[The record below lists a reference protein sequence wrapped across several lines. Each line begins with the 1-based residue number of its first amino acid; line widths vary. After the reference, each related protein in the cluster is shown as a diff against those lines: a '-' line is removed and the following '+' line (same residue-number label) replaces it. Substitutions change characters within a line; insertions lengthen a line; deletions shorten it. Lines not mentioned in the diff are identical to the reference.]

1 MNGTI
6 SHPSKSSLER
16 IVIGVACRDELVRTR
31 EVLHGLEILGDGSK
45 GRVKYRFLNA
55 ISPFHMTCSGKEIAD
70 RRAGNLT

>member
-6 SHPSKSSLER
+6 SHPSKSSLEF
-16 IVIGVACRDELVRTR
+16 IVVGITCRNELVRTR

-45 GRVKYRFLNA
+45 GCIKYRFLNA
-55 ISPFHMTCSGKEIAD
+55 ISPFHMTCGGKEIAD